1 MHQNTFQRGK
11 GEAPTKIV
19 AFATQGEQSGDA
31 ERLRTLLSQ
40 LDARMYPFQRGE
52 KGRQFIHLVKFLQ
65 QEKPDLVVMEGTGI
79 AGGMALILTR
89 ILWKTRYVV
98 SSGDAV
104 GPFVRMFHPVIGL
117 FFSVYERILC
127 RLAAGYIGWTPYLS
141 GRALTFGCSRAMTAP
156 GWAPVEKTAEELSEA
171 RKTIRDQLHIS
182 DDMIVFGIVG
192 SLQWNPRVGY
202 CYGVELVQ
210 AVTRVSR
217 PDVVVLIVGDGDGKP
232 QLEGM
237 AGSEL
242 GRRVILTG
250 RVEREQVANYLAAMD
265 VASLP
270 QSMDGVGNFR
280 YTTKLS
286 EYIAASLPILTGQ
299 LPMTYDLPSAFWR
312 IQGSAPWDEQY
323 ISNLV
328 RFMNRV
334 STEEICRKRQF
345 ITDSAAAV
353 FDKNLQV
360 QNVTAYIAAM
370 FDDTEVY
377 EEFEVTTSPSK
388 VQPYG
393 DRQNNTAISP
403 LT

>member
-1 MHQNTFQRGK
+1 MHPNTVQRGK
-11 GEAPTKIV
+11 GEARTKIL

-40 LDARMYPFQRGE
+40 LDARMYPFQRGT
-52 KGRQFIHLVKFLQ
+52 KGRQFIRLVKFLQ
-65 QEKPDLVVMEGTGI
+65 REKPDLVVMEGTGI
-79 AGGMALILTR
+79 AGGMALILAR
-89 ILWKTRYVV
+89 ILWRTRYVV

-117 FFSVYERILC
+117 LFSVYEWVLC
-127 RLAAGYIGWTPYLS
+127 RLAAGYIGWTPYLT
-141 GRALTFGCSRAMTAP
+141 GRALTFGCSRAMTVP
-156 GWAPVEKTAEELSEA
+156 GWASVEKSAEELSEA

-182 DDMIVFGIVG
+182 DNTIVFGIVG

-232 QLEGM
+232 QLEHM

-299 LPMTYDLPSAFWR
+299 LPMTYDLPSAWFWR
-312 IQGSAPWDEQY
+312 IQGSAPWDELY

-328 RFMNRV
+328 RFMNSV
-334 STEEICRKRQF
+334 STEEICRKRQL
-345 ITDSAAAV
+345 TTGAAAV

-360 QNVTAYIAAM
+360 QNVTAYIAALLH
-370 FDDTEVY
+370 DAEVY
-377 EEFEVTTSPSK
+377 EEFEVITSPSE
-388 VQPYG
+388 V
-393 DRQNNTAISP
+393 
-403 LT
+403 